1 MCRVKK
7 SRVAFLQ
14 FQPVKIYSGT
24 APVNVYLEGLLLFA
38 LDSSFLP
45 PFSSPFVNW
54 PSSSFFFCSPDG
66 SWPFF
71 SVYFCRPEGSS
82 PAGRPEF
89 SLVVVFSLLLT
100 LVLPS
105 CLAKAG
111 DDVSPNVAMTMS
123 AGTILC
129 NFEIFILSPL
139 YFAIVAFL
147 RELKQQPCHK
157 LIANIPSIWCD
168 GDSAISAE
176 NY

>member
-1 MCRVKK
+1 MRHSRIKYSRSKTHVPCQK

-14 FQPVKIYSGT
+14 FQPVKIYSET
-24 APVNVYLEGLLLFA
+24 ASVNVYLEGLLLFA
-38 LDSSFLP
+38 LASSFLP

-82 PAGRPEF
+82 PPSRPEF
-89 SLVVVFSLLLT
+89 SFVVAFSLLLT

-111 DDVSPNVAMTMS
+111 DAVSPNAQVTMS
-123 AGTILC
+123 TGRIFC
-129 NFEIFILSPL
+129 SFEIFILSPFCF
-139 YFAIVAFL
+139 FATLVAFL
-147 RELKQQPCHK
+147 R
-157 LIANIPSIWCD
+157 D
-168 GDSAISAE
+168 
-176 NY
+176 

>member
-1 MCRVKK
+1 MRRTKK
-7 SRVAFLQ
+7 SRAAFCR
-14 FQPVKIYSGT
+14 QPIKLTARLVT

-82 PAGRPEF
+82 PACRPEF

-100 LVLPS
+100 LV
-105 CLAKAG
+105 
-111 DDVSPNVAMTMS
+111 
-123 AGTILC
+123 
-129 NFEIFILSPL
+129 
-139 YFAIVAFL
+139 
-147 RELKQQPCHK
+147 
-157 LIANIPSIWCD
+157 
-168 GDSAISAE
+168 
-176 NY
+176 